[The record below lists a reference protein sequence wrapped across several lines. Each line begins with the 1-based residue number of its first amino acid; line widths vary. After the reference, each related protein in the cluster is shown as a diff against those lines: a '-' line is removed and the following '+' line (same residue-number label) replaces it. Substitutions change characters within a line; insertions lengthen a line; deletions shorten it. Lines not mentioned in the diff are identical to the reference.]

1 MTVDEARERL
11 VSVLSR
17 GMSTAVGEPFTLSSG
32 ARSWVVFDC
41 ADAICDDDTLGFVV
55 SYLLDHVDVDC
66 DAVGGP
72 ALGAG
77 PLVYGAG
84 AVAGRRCFLVREAQK
99 GHGVG
104 GWFKGH
110 FRPGDRVLVVE
121 DVVTTGDSLLKA
133 MRVVRDQGG
142 VVVGAATLID
152 RGDITAA
159 KVAEEFGVP
168 YVPMT
173 TYRDYGV
180 DPVEA
185 VPSA

>member
-1 MTVDEARERL
+1 MTPDDARQQLIGILR
-11 VSVLSR
+11 R
-17 GMSTAVGEPFTLSSG
+17 GMSTAVDEPFTLSSG
-32 ARSWVVFDC
+32 AKSWVVFDC
-41 ADAICDDDTLGFVV
+41 AHAVCDNDTLGFVV
-55 SYLLDHVDVDC
+55 SYLLDHVSVDF
-66 DAVGGP
+66 DAIGGP

-99 GHGVG
+99 GHGIG

-110 FRPGDRVLVVE
+110 FAPGDRVLMVE

-133 MRVVRDQGG
+133 MRVVRDQGA
-142 VVVGAATLID
+142 VVVGAATLVD
-152 RGDITAA
+152 RGELTAR
-159 KVAEEFGVP
+159 KVADEFAVP
-168 YVPMT
+168 YLAMT
-173 TYRDYGV
+173 NYEDYGV

>member
-1 MTVDEARERL
+1 
-11 VSVLSR
+11 
-17 GMSTAVGEPFTLSSG
+17 MSTAVDEPFTLSSG
-32 ARSWVVFDC
+32 ATSRVLFDC

-55 SYLLDHVDVDC
+55 TYLLDQVAVGF
-66 DAVGGP
+66 DAIGGP

-99 GHGVG
+99 GHGIG
-104 GWFKGH
+104 GWFKGR
-110 FRPGDRVLVVE
+110 FVAGDRVLMVE

-133 MRVVRDQGG
+133 MRVVRDHGG

-152 RGDITAA
+152 RGDVTAA
-159 KVAEEFGVP
+159 KIADEFDVP
-168 YVPMT
+168 YVAMT
-173 TYRDYGV
+173 TYEDYGV

-185 VPSA
+185 VSSA

>member
-1 MTVDEARERL
+1 MPDTTRRQL
-11 VSVLSR
+11 ISVLLR
-17 GMSTAVGEPFTLSSG
+17 GMSTAVDEPFTLSSG
-32 ARSWVVFDC
+32 ATSWVVFDC
-41 ADAICDDDTLGFVV
+41 ASAICDDDTLGFVV
-55 SYLLDHVDVDC
+55 GYLLDHVDVSY

-99 GHGVG
+99 GHGIG
-104 GWFKGH
+104 GWFKGR
-110 FRPGDRVLVVE
+110 FVPGDRVLVVE

-152 RGDITAA
+152 RGDVTAA
-159 KVAEEFGVP
+159 KVEAEFGVP

-173 TYRDYGV
+173 TYEDYGV

-185 VPSA
+185 VASS